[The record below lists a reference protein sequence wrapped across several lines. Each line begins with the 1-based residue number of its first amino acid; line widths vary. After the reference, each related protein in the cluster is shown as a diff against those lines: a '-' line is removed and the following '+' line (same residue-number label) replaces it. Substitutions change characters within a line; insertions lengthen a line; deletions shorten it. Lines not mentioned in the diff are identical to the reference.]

1 MTRPSEERPAS
12 SGDRFHVP
20 AGSDPAPGAD
30 PHPGIVVRRLVESDL
45 DRMIA
50 IDAKSTG
57 RRRDE
62 YFRIK
67 LRHALTETGI
77 AVSLMAEVDGG
88 GVGFLLARVH
98 SGEFGRFEKTA
109 VLDTIGVDPAF
120 ARRGV
125 GTALIDQLRTNLL
138 GLGVRRLQ
146 TEVGWDNPAL
156 LTFFHHEGFHPAARF
171 CLDLELGWS

>member
-1 MTRPSEERPAS
+1 MDLRRQRDRPPT
-12 SGDRFHVP
+12 D
-20 AGSDPAPGAD
+20 DPLPGTD
-30 PHPGIVVRRLVESDL
+30 PHPDLVVRRLVAGDL

-50 IDAKSTG
+50 IDAKTTG

-62 YFRIK
+62 YLRLK
-67 LRHALTETGI
+67 LRQALTETGVEI
-77 AVSLMAEVDGG
+77 SLMAEADGA
-88 GVGFLLARVH
+88 GVGFLLACVH
-98 SGEFGRFEKTA
+98 SGEFGRFEKAA

-156 LTFFHHEGFHPAARF
+156 LSFFHHEGFDPAARF
-171 CLDLELGWS
+171 CLDLDLEGSRRS

>member
-1 MTRPSEERPAS
+1 MDVQTDRERRTVAD
-12 SGDRFHVP
+12 DRI
-20 AGSDPAPGAD
+20 PGTD
-30 PHPGIVVRRLVESDL
+30 PHPDIVVRHLVAGDL

-50 IDAKSTG
+50 IDAKITG

-62 YFRIK
+62 YLRIK
-67 LRHALTETGI
+67 LRRALSETGVEI
-77 AVSLMAEVDGG
+77 SLMAEADGA

-98 SGEFGRFEKTA
+98 SGEFGRFEKAA
-109 VLDTIGVDPAF
+109 VLDTLGVDPAF

-125 GTALIDQLRTNLL
+125 GRALIDQLRTNLL

-156 LTFFHHEGFHPAARF
+156 LAFFHHEGFDPAARF
-171 CLDLELGWS
+171 CLDLDLEATRRS

>member
-1 MTRPSEERPAS
+1 MDLRMERDRPPT
-12 SGDRFHVP
+12 D
-20 AGSDPAPGAD
+20 APHPGTD
-30 PHPGIVVRRLVESDL
+30 PHPDLVVRRLVAGDL

-50 IDAKSTG
+50 IDAKTSG

-62 YFRIK
+62 YLRIK
-67 LRHALTETGI
+67 LRQALTETGVEI
-77 AVSLMAEVDGG
+77 SLMAEADGA

-98 SGEFGRFEKTA
+98 SGEFGRFEKAA

-120 ARRGV
+120 ARRGI

-156 LTFFHHEGFHPAARF
+156 LSFFHHEGFDPAARF
-171 CLDLELGWS
+171 CLDLDLEASRRS

>member
-1 MTRPSEERPAS
+1 MKGLS
-12 SGDRFHVP
+12 SDRAGDRH
-20 AGSDPAPGAD
+20 D
-30 PHPGIVVRRLVESDL
+30 PGIVVRRLVAGDL
-45 DRMIA
+45 ERMVV
-50 IDAKSTG
+50 IDAKITG

-62 YFRIK
+62 YFRLK
-67 LRHALTETGI
+67 LRHALNETGI
-77 AVSLMAEVDGG
+77 EISLLAEVDGA

-98 SGEFGRFEKTA
+98 SGEFGRFEKAA

-125 GTALIDQLRTNLL
+125 GTALIDQLRINLL

-156 LTFFHHEGFHPAARF
+156 LAFFHREKFQPAPRF